1 MFARQTAGLCGRV
14 NATGLR
20 NRHMQTNENIPTY
33 RVWGADNVAYGPVE
47 LPTLVN
53 WVRDERV
60 TADTWVFSSEANAWQ
75 KASAC
80 AELKVLFRDRRRAGG
95 GENQTAA
102 KAHGIKPAALRRI
115 RVFAGFDEKQLESFL
130 QYMEVVPCRQFSHV
144 VNKGD
149 HGDAMYLVLEGEL
162 RAFTIV
168 DGKESLLSTM
178 TTGDF
183 FGEISLLDQGPRSA
197 NVVANQP
204 STLLKISAAAF
215 DHLVAEAPAL
225 ALPFLLALSRF
236 VVGRVRTLTK
246 RYEDSIHFSRTAGL
260 WG

>member
-1 MFARQTAGLCGRV
+1 
-14 NATGLR
+14 
-20 NRHMQTNENIPTY
+20 MQTNESTPTY

-47 LPTLVN
+47 LPALVY
-53 WVRDERV
+53 WIRDERV
-60 TADTWVFSSEANAWQ
+60 TPDTWVFSTQCKAWQ
-75 KASAC
+75 QAKAYPELKALFASQPSGGGAAATTQASARS
-80 AELKVLFRDRRRAGG
+80 L
-95 GENQTAA
+95 
-102 KAHGIKPAALRRI
+102 GIKPGSLRRI
-115 RVFAGFDEKQLESFL
+115 KVLAGMDERQLESFL
-130 QYMEVVPCRQFSHV
+130 QYMELVPCRQFSQLV
-144 VNKGD
+144 RKGE

-162 RAFTIV
+162 RAYTIV

-197 NVVANQP
+197 NVVANRD
-204 STLLKISAAAF
+204 STLLRISAAAF

-225 ALPFLLALSRF
+225 ALPFLLALSRS